1 MLKVILKTGLV
12 AVAVMAIHQPSQA
25 QTQAKGRSEHD
36 VGEILTV
43 ATSFC
48 PAGTLE
54 ANGQTV
60 SIRDNQVLFSVIGTW
75 YGGDGRDAFSLP
87 NLIGREAIHV
97 GTGPDL
103 NTPRYQF
110 QSELGGNGGS
120 QVFYITADNIVPH
133 SHMAPH
139 SHGAESHSHTSFV
152 STHRGVGNTNTPA
165 GGSFATFP
173 VARKPYAVGEPDG
186 GDMAS
191 SIVTVSKNS
200 PEMSGETIGGS
211 NNVTGSAGFRAEV
224 AHRSP
229 FLTIRYCI
237 VTNGTYPL
245 RD

>member
-1 MLKVILKTGLV
+1 MLKYITKTGLIV
-12 AVAVMAIHQPSQA
+12 FAVMTFHQSA
-25 QTQAKGRSEHD
+25 QAKSDHD
-36 VGEILTV
+36 IGEIIT
-43 ATSFC
+43 TSSPFC
-48 PAGTLE
+48 PVDTME

-60 SIRDNQVLFSVIGTW
+60 SIRDNQMLFSVIGTW
-75 YGGDGRDAFSLP
+75 YGGDGRDTFSLP

-97 GTGPDL
+97 GTGPGL
-103 NTPRYQF
+103 NPPRYQF
-110 QSELGGNGGS
+110 QSELGGRGGS
-120 QVFYITADNIVPH
+120 QVFYMTADNIAPH
-133 SHMAPH
+133 THMAPH
-139 SHGAESHSHTSFV
+139 SHSAENHNHTAFV

-173 VARKPYAVGEPDG
+173 VASKPYAAGEPDG

-191 SIVTVSKNS
+191 GSITVSKSS
-200 PEMSGETIGGS
+200 PEMGGVMTDS
-211 NNVTGSAGFRAEV
+211 HSATGSTGTRAEV